1 MFQKKLFFSIFR
13 LAKKLLYKIIEKM
26 IMYDEQL
33 LIVNKEK
40 EKDSTEK
47 DGKRW
52 LKMVAY

>member
-1 MFQKKLFFSIFR
+1 
-13 LAKKLLYKIIEKM
+13 M

>member
-1 MFQKKLFFSIFR
+1 
-13 LAKKLLYKIIEKM
+13 M

-40 EKDSTEK
+40 EKDSAEK

>member
-40 EKDSTEK
+40 EKDSAEK

-52 LKMVAY
+52 LKMVPY